1 MVKVI
6 VVLADRLPVPSS
18 YDAHHHNTAVSKLD
32 GNTHTKTAHSYL
44 IMHSD

>member
-18 YDAHHHNTAVSKLD
+18 YDAHRRNTAVSKLD
-32 GNTHTKTAHSYL
+32 GNTNTQKWL
-44 IMHSD
+44 IHI